1 MEGGLAV
8 IILAGGASRRLGAN
22 KPLEKV
28 GERSML
34 AQVIM
39 TASNISDEVV
49 VVTGNPF
56 QEALYREEI
65 PHQIVVV
72 HDKIHQKGPLV
83 GLYTG
88 LEIINSEYAAVLPSD
103 CPFVKKE
110 VVLCLYG
117 MAKGRDAAV
126 PIWADGRVE
135 PLHSV
140 FRVTSAKK
148 AAVEAM
154 KAEMDTIR
162 EMIQQMDKVEFVP
175 IEKMEELDPPLLTF
189 LNINTRADLERARRI
204 AREVGRTEQAMG
216 ATDRR

>member
-8 IILAGGASRRLGAN
+8 IILAGGASRRLGPN

-28 GERSML
+28 GEPSML

-39 TASNISDEVV
+39 TASAISDEVV
-49 VVTGNPF
+49 VVTGNPL
-56 QEALYREEI
+56 QEALYRKEI
-65 PHQIVVV
+65 PADVVVV

-88 LEIINSEYAAVLPSD
+88 LEIINSEHAAVLPSD
-103 CPFVKKE
+103 CPFVKRE
-110 VVLCLYG
+110 VVLYLYG
-117 MAKGRDAAV
+117 MAKGGDAAI
-126 PIWADGRVE
+126 PTWADGRIE

-140 FRVTSAKK
+140 FRVTSARK

-175 IEKMEELDPPLLTF
+175 IEKMKEFDPALLTF
-189 LNINTRADLERARRI
+189 LNVNTREDLERARRI
-204 AREVGRTEQAMG
+204 SREVAGTE
-216 ATDRR
+216 